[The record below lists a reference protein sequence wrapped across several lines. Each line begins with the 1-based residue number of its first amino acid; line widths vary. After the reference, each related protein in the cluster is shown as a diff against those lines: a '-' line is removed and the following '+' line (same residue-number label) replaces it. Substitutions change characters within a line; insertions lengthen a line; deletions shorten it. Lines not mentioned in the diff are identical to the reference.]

1 MNDIMRRIAGLSL
14 LVLALGACMDLDV
27 VNPNAPNRERALET
41 AGDVESLIAG
51 SFSNW
56 WNTSSSHLS
65 GGPILANQSFQMA
78 SWPANFGMVDFSGF
92 PRAPL
97 ANMSTHTFYQEGV
110 AYTWVQNYRALAAVA
125 EGFQALDDPEIAE
138 GLGAAGVL
146 RARAWGR
153 FVQGLAH
160 GSLALFYAEGWIV
173 DETTQLTDAGGFPA
187 EQPLVGAD
195 QLLAAA
201 IGYFD
206 QAIALANGATFTIP
220 PGWASRSITAAEL
233 VRASNSL
240 KARYRAAV
248 ARNPAERQAV
258 NWNAVIAE
266 VDAGITEN
274 FDMSLQH
281 TACCTASPSGWQS
294 WMVGQFS
301 NNTVGWGQS
310 TYMIKGMAD
319 QSGMYQDWLSF
330 DPHSRHPQFPDG
342 SPRLIIT
349 PDLRFPQGATESAQR
364 ADVRARRAMSGTAP
378 GELATQFGEYPYV
391 IVGHL
396 SWGQPAR
403 GTFRWSYYRHGN
415 TDYYRANG
423 LTPSPVPEITVAEMR
438 LLKAEALLRTGNA
451 AGAAD
456 LINVTR
462 VAAGLNATDAAG
474 TNTSCVPKLPNGS
487 CGNLMEMLKWEK
499 RLETMFFGLHGNSW
513 YFEGRG
519 WGDLYNGTP
528 VERPVPCLERELT
541 AQQCTTTGGVGGA
554 GSAPVSVYQFPFEG

>member
-1 MNDIMRRIAGLSL
+1 
-14 LVLALGACMDLDV
+14 
-27 VNPNAPNRERALET
+27 
-41 AGDVESLIAG
+41 
-51 SFSNW
+51 
-56 WNTSSSHLS
+56 
-65 GGPILANQSFQMA
+65 
-78 SWPANFGMVDFSGF
+78 
-92 PRAPL
+92 
-97 ANMSTHTFYQEGV
+97 
-110 AYTWVQNYRALAAVA
+110 
-125 EGFQALDDPEIAE
+125 
-138 GLGAAGVL
+138 
-146 RARAWGR
+146 
-153 FVQGLAH
+153 
-160 GSLALFYAEGWIV
+160 
-173 DETTQLTDAGGFPA
+173 
-187 EQPLVGAD
+187 
-195 QLLAAA
+195 
-201 IGYFD
+201 
-206 QAIALANGATFTIP
+206 
-220 PGWASRSITAAEL
+220 
-233 VRASNSL
+233 
-240 KARYRAAV
+240 
-248 ARNPAERQAV
+248 
-258 NWNAVIAE
+258 
-266 VDAGITEN
+266 
-274 FDMSLQH
+274 
-281 TACCTASPSGWQS
+281 
-294 WMVGQFS
+294 
-301 NNTVGWGQS
+301 
-310 TYMIKGMAD
+310 MIKGMAD

-378 GELATQFGEYPYV
+378 GELATRFGEYPYV